1 MTIRVK
7 NLINGYI
14 GYAAQVE
21 AAGKYK
27 TDAGLIAAPK
37 GAWTVAYPSGSRT
50 ERGEPTTAH
59 KLFVWEDNVFQQNF
73 TKLRD

>member
-7 NLINGYI
+7 NRVNGYI

-21 AAGKYK
+21 AAGKHK
-27 TDAGLIAAPK
+27 TDAGLIATPK
-37 GAWTVAYPSGSRT
+37 GAWTVTYPPGSRT
-50 ERGEPTTAH
+50 ERGEPTTVH
-59 KLFVWEDNVFQQNF
+59 KFFVWMDGVFQQNF